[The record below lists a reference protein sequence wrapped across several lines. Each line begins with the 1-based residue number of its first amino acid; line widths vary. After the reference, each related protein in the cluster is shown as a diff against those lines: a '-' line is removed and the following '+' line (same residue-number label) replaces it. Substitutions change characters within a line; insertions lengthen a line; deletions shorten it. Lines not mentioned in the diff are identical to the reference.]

1 MKKTTQ
7 KDFIKK
13 CHTDHKL
20 YGTTTI
26 GSRGQI
32 VIPAGARKDLNIK
45 TGDQFVVTGKFGKIL
60 GLIKTDD
67 LDEFVAMIMQHVSDE
82 DVKNN
87 IRQEF
92 DKMFNKM
99 PKKKKS

>member
-1 MKKTTQ
+1 MKKTTR

>member
-7 KDFIKK
+7 KEFIKK

-32 VIPAGARKDLNIK
+32 VIPATARKDLNIK

-67 LDEFVAMIMQHVSDE
+67 LDSFIAMIMQHISDE
-82 DVKNN
+82 DIKHT

-92 DKMFNKM
+92 DKMFSKEL
-99 PKKKKS
+99 KKKKP